1 MKVEILE
8 NIEIDS
14 IGVGKATQANISASN
29 MMFAISA
36 VSKNLYSDLI
46 GSIIRELT
54 SNALDANRL
63 DNVNNPILISLY
75 CDIDSEITFSVKDDG
90 IGMSPQFIEK
100 HYMSYF
106 DSTKRLSQDFI
117 GGWGIG
123 SKSPL
128 GYVDFFYIETK
139 YSGTKYTYILN
150 KTPTLPEISLLNEV
164 PTSER
169 NGTKIYF
176 SVKYDDLFS
185 FVVKVSQQL
194 YLFKNIYFN
203 FQINPLVLQNTL
215 SYSNIL
221 YASKLQDLATKV
233 DKFNNRLIY
242 EHDLFYHT
250 SNNEDSLRISLDC
263 VSYKLDHSLIEPEFN
278 EYIKKNN
285 IGDYYQYDMN
295 FLSGVHLKFNI
306 GDLNVTLNRENI
318 EYTEL
323 SINNIIK
330 KYIQVFD
337 LISNNI
343 IRHYEYIDNIAEYH
357 HCIDNYDSSLGVILN
372 FNNQSNNNN
381 DNKNIILRVNHSDSY
396 FKILLTRKLI
406 NYNEP
411 FNTLEYLNIRNRI
424 IKEVNEDF
432 KVYSP
437 EMIEGSNDDDLINTF
452 ISYLKSI
459 SSSERIYYLLNYNKF
474 SYLSQSKFSRVF
486 NKLFINID
494 VRLASGKTS
503 YHDSKRYYKIYDD
516 YNVDDTV
523 FDSNKISNIKLNL
536 NITDNKTWKFI
547 TDNIIT
553 NIIIDYQRS
562 ILEGSNNYIS
572 RLHKYPGYF
581 VYKTI
586 KRYLNLTYIKDA
598 IRVYKDIYY
607 EIVKLGVVPDVPI
620 EHIQE
625 EIDSFIEKKKQSI
638 LAIQEKRKKTISA
651 KKEKTD
657 IEFSLALY
665 NCYDYSSIFSSS
677 SIVLNHDEINK
688 HDYIII
694 RDENKKN
701 NCITNHKYNF
711 IRTFGKY
718 RDTIYQ
724 LQPVED
730 DQLVK
735 NTNSFLLCDIS
746 NYTKI
751 EKNNFYNLFRSKII
765 KVDDLFLKENI
776 YILDLFYDYLQK
788 AVFYK
793 LFKTHNYNIYK
804 ANDFSNYD
812 MFDISRSNITFF
824 DARIIQKIWDF
835 ANIFKS
841 TIYVEYYDLLR
852 EFLFYFDCN
861 TDSHTNHND
870 HIELDPI
877 KIKENPFINR
887 YKFEDYFSFFEELD
901 ASIKFDLVLSSIEKY
916 KYILELV
923 NRFIK
928 VNWGI
933 IREYTNTNQPLDLRE
948 LILSKYI
955 KLKPLNKIH
964 SLKFVENET

>member
-263 VSYKLDHSLIEPEFN
+263 VSYKLDHSLIEPKFN

-424 IKEVNEDF
+424 IKEVKEDF
-432 KVYSP
+432 KVCSP

-503 YHDSKRYYKIYDD
+503 YYDSKRYYKIYDD

-701 NCITNHKYNF
+701 NCITDHKYNF

-812 MFDISRSNITFF
+812 MFDISRSDITFF

-933 IREYTNTNQPLDLRE
+933 IRECTNTNQPLDLRE